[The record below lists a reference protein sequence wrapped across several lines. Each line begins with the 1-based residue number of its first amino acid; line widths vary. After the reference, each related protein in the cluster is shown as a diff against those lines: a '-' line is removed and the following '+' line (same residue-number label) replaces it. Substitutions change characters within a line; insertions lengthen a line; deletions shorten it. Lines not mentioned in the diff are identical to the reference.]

1 MFKPL
6 NNMVII
12 KKLEEEVKS
21 KSGIILVSSTEDRE
35 RNDLGEVV
43 AISNEITELIIGDK
57 VIYSKYAGST
67 LKQDGED
74 YLIIS
79 IDDILAVKEW

>member
-21 KSGIILVSSTEDRE
+21 KSGIILAAKENKE
-35 RNDLGEVV
+35 RNDIGEVIAV
-43 AISNEITELIIGDK
+43 ADGINELTIGDK
-57 VIYSKYAGST
+57 VIYSKYAGT
-67 LKQDGED
+67 LLKQDGED
-74 YLIIS
+74 YLIID
-79 IDDILAVKEW
+79 IDDILAVKED

>member
-6 NNMVII
+6 NNNIII
-12 KKLEEEVKS
+12 KKVSEETKRA
-21 KSGIILVSSTEDRE
+21 SGIILMSGAEDKE
-35 RNDLGEVV
+35 RNDIGEVV
-43 AISNEITELIIGDK
+43 ALSESIDELIIGDK

-74 YLIIS
+74 YLIVN
-79 IDDILAVKEW
+79 IDDILAVKEE

>member
-6 NNMVII
+6 NNNIII
-12 KKLEEEVKS
+12 KKISEEVKN
-21 KSGIILVSSTEDRE
+21 KSGIILVSNSEDRE
-35 RNDLGEVV
+35 RNDIGEVIAV
-43 AISNEITELIIGDK
+43 SDNVNELKIGQK

-74 YLIIS
+74 YLIIDF
-79 IDDILAVKEW
+79 DDILALVED